1 MSDCY
6 THNPYVPYMPDTNHV
21 DSCPHTAVDNT
32 LVIRMVCARSDGVL
46 SGSWVHVPRPPRF
59 HTRVFQPFRS
69 RFPSRDLYGFHPY
82 HRRGKKP
89 RSRTADQIR
98 PVWFHRSL
106 YSRSVPIFRTTL
118 WRYARRITMA
128 VAIAA
133 PPLIWYIPTLSSLPS
148 VSSQFSA
155 TRQGIYAVWSFRM
168 NFISSSV
175 RRYAAHSILKYLV
188 PQSFNTS
195 YASSANMLYI
205 FNRLSSTAILF
216 KIVSFIIVCL
226 LNCFTFCRDTLPGL
240 SLKVKAIN

>member
-6 THNPYVPYMPDTNHV
+6 THNPYVPYMPDMIHV

-46 SGSWVHVPRPPRF
+46 SGSLVHVPRPPRF
-59 HTRVFQPFRS
+59 HTRSWFFNSFRS

-106 YSRSVPIFRTTL
+106 YYRSVPIFRTNL

-128 VAIAA
+128 MAIAA
-133 PPLIWYIPTLSSLPS
+133 SPPIWCIPTPPGIAVFRRNFQRLVRGFMPFGRS
-148 VSSQFSA
+148 V
-155 TRQGIYAVWSFRM
+155 
-168 NFISSSV
+168 
-175 RRYAAHSILKYLV
+175 
-188 PQSFNTS
+188 
-195 YASSANMLYI
+195 
-205 FNRLSSTAILF
+205 
-216 KIVSFIIVCL
+216 
-226 LNCFTFCRDTLPGL
+226 
-240 SLKVKAIN
+240 